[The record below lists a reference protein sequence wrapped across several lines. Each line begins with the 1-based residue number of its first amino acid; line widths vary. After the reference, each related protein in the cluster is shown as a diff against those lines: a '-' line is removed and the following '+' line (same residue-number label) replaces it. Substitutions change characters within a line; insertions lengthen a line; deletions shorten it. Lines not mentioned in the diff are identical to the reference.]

1 MITSATRTDLLSVL
15 LVTVLTCLLVLFLT
29 VSLFV
34 LHVYYHFKMIFNL
47 VILSKYI
54 YVSVALYFTVCALT
68 CTYSE
73 FTLES
78 TG

>member
-1 MITSATRTDLLSVL
+1 MITSAARTDLLSVL

-47 VILSKYI
+47 VNI
-54 YVSVALYFTVCALT
+54 
-68 CTYSE
+68 E
-73 FTLES
+73 
-78 TG
+78 